1 MNWLRLYHDVLDD
14 PKVQRLDPGVFKIW
28 INLLCLASRS
38 EPRGTLPD
46 PGDIAFALRI
56 DEGAARAAL
65 DELLERGLVEVTDGG
80 LAIHNW
86 DARQFRSDNVSE
98 RVRRHRRSAQGEP
111 RSESVHETLRD
122 SSHETMQES
131 VDETLPVTAGSR
143 SPKRKRNAPDTDTE
157 TETEAETEAETDT
170 EQRSAEAGAAAQP
183 ANVTPIARGKR
194 PTKAPER
201 FDLEA
206 THYDLAETLG
216 FSTQATV
223 EETARFLDWH
233 RAKGNT
239 FVDWDSAWRNWMRKA
254 REIRG
259 ERRPSRTSAE
269 EYAAAFD
276 RLMNATTGT
285 GTGTVAAG
293 VAP

>member
-14 PKVQRLDPGVFKIW
+14 PKVQRLDPGVFRIW

-38 EPRGTLPD
+38 EPRGTLPE
-46 PGDIAFALRI
+46 PGDIAFALRV
-56 DEGAARAAL
+56 DEATARAAL
-65 DELLERGLVEVTDGG
+65 DVLLERGLVEVTDGG

-98 RVRRHRRSAQGEP
+98 RVRRHRKSAQGESLP
-111 RSESVHETLRD
+111 ESVDDTFPD
-122 SSHETMQES
+122 SSHETFPES
-131 VDETLPVTAGSR
+131 VHETLPVTAGSR
-143 SPKRKRNAPDTDTE
+143 SLKRNRNAPD
-157 TETEAETEAETDT
+157 TETEAETETETET
-170 EQRSAEAGAAAQP
+170 EERRAEAGATARP

-194 PTKAPER
+194 ATKAPAR
-201 FDLEA
+201 FDLDA

-216 FSTQATV
+216 FAVQETV
-223 EETARFLDWH
+223 DETARFLDWH

-259 ERRPSRTSAE
+259 GRRPTRTSAE

-276 RLMNATTGT
+276 RLMNAALPS
-285 GTGTVAAG
+285 VAAG
-293 VAP
+293 VVP